1 MIVVDTGAVIAL
13 VDGDEALHS
22 RIAELYQYSGSEW
35 LIPWAIL
42 PEVDHLVRRR
52 LGAHVAEALLDDIL
66 AGHLNVEWGT
76 NADLRR
82 AAEIDARYADLQLGL
97 VDTVVMAT
105 AERLRARA
113 ILTLDERDFG
123 PVELEG
129 APEIWPRDLA

>member
-13 VDGDEALHS
+13 VDADEARHGQV
-22 RIAELYQYSGSEW
+22 AELFHASSSQW
-35 LIPWAIL
+35 IMPWAIL

-52 LGAHVAEALLDDIL
+52 LGAHVAEVFLDDIL

-76 NADLRR
+76 TADLRR

-105 AERLRARA
+105 AERLGVRA
-113 ILTLDERDFG
+113 IVTLDERDFG
-123 PVELEG
+123 SVELKG
-129 APEIWPRDLA
+129 TPEIWPRDLP